1 MSILLEPDAFLAEGL
16 AAAVS
21 PDTEVVTDMVAV
33 RRLLAD
39 DPKHVLVVV
48 GPDVEMSAVVD
59 FAAGIRVLRPAL
71 GIVLVRRR
79 LDTSVLKEALRAGVR
94 EVVKLDDMIGLTQA
108 CHASRSLSQQM
119 TGNDVIDL
127 TDADAGLGRL
137 ITVFSAKGGCG
148 KTTMATNLAAAMS
161 KSGQRV
167 CLVDLDLAFGDVAI
181 ALQLFP
187 QRSIAD
193 LSTNSRGIDRK
204 AAASVVTPHGPNLD
218 TVLAPVEP
226 GASEQVSAA
235 VVTDLLQCLKT
246 MYDVVVVD
254 TPPAFTDQVLAAFDA
269 SDELALV
276 TTLDVPALKNL
287 KLTLE
292 TLDLLGYS
300 RQRWNLV
307 LNRSD
312 SKVGLVLDDVQKTLG
327 TTVAAQIPSSRAV
340 PAAINRGVA
349 LVQDS
354 PNHAVSVAIRGLAQ
368 VLTSKSQDET
378 KAGAHRA
385 TTKPRKHLLFR
396 RGGQAVGT

>member
-1 MSILLEPDAFLAEGL
+1 MSILLESDAFLAENL
-16 AAAVS
+16 SAAVS
-21 PDTEVVTDMVAV
+21 PDTEVVADMVAV

-39 DPKHVLVVV
+39 DPKHILVVV
-48 GPDVEMSAVVD
+48 GPDVEMSAVAE
-59 FAAGIRVLRPAL
+59 FTSSIRVVRPAL
-71 GIVLVRRR
+71 GVVLVRRR
-79 LDTSVLKEALRAGVR
+79 LDTSLLKEALRAGVR

-108 CHASRSLSQQM
+108 CHASRALSQQM
-119 TGNDVIDL
+119 TGDDVVDL
-127 TDADAGLGRL
+127 ADAGAGLGRL
-137 ITVFSAKGGCG
+137 VTVFSAKGGCG
-148 KTTMATNLAAAMS
+148 KTTTATNLAAAMS
-161 KSGQRV
+161 KAGQRV

-193 LSTNSRGIDRK
+193 LSTDSRGIDRK
-204 AAASVVTPHGPNLD
+204 AAASVVTPHSPGLD

-226 GASEQVSAA
+226 GAAEQVTAA
-235 VVTDLLQCLKT
+235 VVTELLQCLKT

-254 TPPAFTDQVLAAFDA
+254 TPPAFTDQVLAAFDV
-269 SDELALV
+269 SDHLALV

-340 PAAINRGVA
+340 PASINRGVSI
-349 LVQDS
+349 VQDS

-368 VLTSKSQDET
+368 SLTHQDQAEPD
-378 KAGAHRA
+378 AHRA
-385 TTKPRKHLLFR
+385 GAKPRRHLRFR
-396 RGGQAVGT
+396 RGSQAVGA